1 MKKVLVYLIFFLLI
15 LVPPLYAGWGD
26 GLPFQVRGDLTTYQT
41 STSLADD
48 ANITFT
54 TGVAGFGQVMAGDGD
69 EWMQV
74 HFTSAGVVTKVSGT
88 TNTAVTDSDTDLCV
102 FDAGDGIKIRNRL
115 GSTKDIRLLFHY
127 SK

>member
-1 MKKVLVYLIFFLLI
+1 MKKVLAYLILFCIIAL
-15 LVPPLYAGWGD
+15 PLYAGWD
-26 GLPFQVRGDLTTYQT
+26 DASPFQVRGDLTTYQT

-54 TGVAGFGQVMAGDGD
+54 TGVAGFGQVMAGNGE

-88 TNTAVTDSDTDLCV
+88 TNTSVTDSDTDLCV

-115 GSTKDIRLLFHY
+115 GSTKDIRLFFSY